1 MNGLAIW
8 AQIKC
13 RSVMELYRQ
22 MAQALE
28 VPLIVPI
35 WHEKPLG
42 ADIRKNVG
50 FKNDEF
56 SDISSVTIGDDFRKG
71 IEFIE
76 THRDWRHIFCVYQ
89 SAPVFRR
96 LIVEAKR
103 RTGKVGVM
111 SEAPCNMSNGLRGL
125 AKEFYLHFIL
135 GKRLREVTTR
145 ADFFVNYSGYD
156 NRYLHSIGWSHRKVI
171 PFGYFPPP
179 IPGSYF
185 HQRDSGTSPFV
196 ILSSGVMTWHRG
208 VDTLVEALRL
218 LSDRGVEYRA
228 VITQDGPLYR
238 RVKAKA
244 LRYNLPIEF
253 TGFVP
258 LDRLINLYETCSVYV
273 GAGRHE
279 PWGMRLNDVLN
290 CGAPLVV
297 SRGMGG
303 AKLVDDY
310 GCGATFQ
317 TGNSR
322 QLADILEK
330 MISDKVHYSEILKK
344 TAFAAEIIKPDIQ
357 SRRLVGMIDKVI
369 PEWFGEN

>member
-1 MNGLAIW
+1 MKGLAIW

-22 MAQALE
+22 MARALD
-28 VPLIVPI
+28 VPLIVPV

-42 ADIRKNVG
+42 ADIRKDVG

-56 SDISSVTIGDDFRKG
+56 SDIPSVTIGDDYQKG
-71 IEFIE
+71 VELIKSY
-76 THRDWRHIFCVYQ
+76 RDWRHIFCVYQ
-89 SAPVFRR
+89 GAPVFCR
-96 LIVEAKR
+96 LIIEAKR

-111 SEAPCNMSNGLRGL
+111 SEAPCNMSNGIRGF
-125 AKEFYLHFIL
+125 AKEFYLRFVL
-135 GKRLREVTTR
+135 GRRLREVTTC
-145 ADFFVNYSGYD
+145 ADFFVNYSGD
-156 NRYLHSIGWSHRKVI
+156 DDHYLRSIGWAREKVI

-179 IPGSYF
+179 IPDSCF
-185 HQRDSGTSPFV
+185 RPRDAKHAPFV
-196 ILSSGVMTWHRG
+196 ILSSGIMTWHRG
-208 VDTLVEALRL
+208 VDILVEALRL
-218 LSDRGVEYRA
+218 LSSRGVAYRA
-228 VITQDGPLYR
+228 VITQDGPLCE
-238 RVKAKA
+238 RVKVKA
-244 LRYNLPIEF
+244 CRFGLPIEF

-258 LDRLINLYETCSVYV
+258 LDRLIRLYETCSVYV

-303 AKLVDDY
+303 AKMVDDY

-317 TGNSR
+317 AGNAR

-330 MISDKVHYSEILKK
+330 MIQDKEYYVKILEK
-344 TAFAAEIIKPDIQ
+344 TACAGRAIKPEIQ
-357 SRRLVGMIDKVI
+357 AQKLVEKIGSVVPD
-369 PEWFGEN
+369 WFGEN

>member
-1 MNGLAIW
+1 MKGLVIW
-8 AQIKC
+8 AQFKC

-22 MAQALE
+22 MARTLD

-42 ADIRKNVG
+42 TDIRKDVG

-56 SDISSVTIGDDFRKG
+56 SDISSITVGDDFQKG
-71 IEFIE
+71 VELIDV
-76 THRDWRHIFCVYQ
+76 HRDWHHIFCVYQ
-89 SAPVFRR
+89 AAPVFRR

-111 SEAPCNMSNGLRGL
+111 SEAPCNMSNGVRGL
-125 AKEFYLHFIL
+125 AKEFYLRFVL
-135 GKRLREVTTR
+135 GKRLREVTSC
-145 ADFFVNYSGYD
+145 ADFFVNYSGND
-156 NRYLHSIGWSHRKVI
+156 NRYLHSIGWTREKII

-179 IPGSYF
+179 IPGSCF
-185 HQRDSGTSPFV
+185 FPRDVKRTPFS
-196 ILSSGVMTWHRG
+196 ILSSGIMTWHRG

-218 LSDRGVEYRA
+218 LSSRGVEYRA
-228 VITQDGPLYR
+228 VITQNGPLFE

-244 LRYNLPIEF
+244 IRFGLPVEF

-317 TGNSR
+317 AGNAR
-322 QLADILEK
+322 QLADALERMIRDRAYYAKILEQTV
-330 MISDKVHYSEILKK
+330 I
-344 TAFAAEIIKPDIQ
+344 AADIIRPEKQ
-357 SRRLVGMIDKVI
+357 AARLVKKIEDTI
-369 PEWFGEN
+369 PGWFGER